1 MADRSFGGYAKRV
14 IKRALKHLLRDGHSA
29 VDAGD
34 EDALHALRI
43 DVKRLRYTIEFAAP
57 LLAERGREPLA
68 LLALAQE
75 RLGALADADMFA
87 RTFGAMLGALATDDE
102 RVPGLQRLCDDAQ
115 RRREAALE
123 GVRAIWQGEGG
134 APMSGQRSYP
144 DKAGRID
151 LRNARFA
158 VEGRRIVTRP
168 HDGVDFERRR
178 KGTLEQFGL
187 EARPVDFG
195 TRVAGRIEEQP
206 NAALFRRHA

>member
-123 GVRAIWQGEGG
+123 GVRALWQGEGG

-144 DKAGRID
+144 DKLAGSISATLGSLSKD
-151 LRNARFA
+151 
-158 VEGRRIVTRP
+158 
-168 HDGVDFERRR
+168 DGS
-178 KGTLEQFGL
+178 
-187 EARPVDFG
+187 
-195 TRVAGRIEEQP
+195 
-206 NAALFRRHA
+206 